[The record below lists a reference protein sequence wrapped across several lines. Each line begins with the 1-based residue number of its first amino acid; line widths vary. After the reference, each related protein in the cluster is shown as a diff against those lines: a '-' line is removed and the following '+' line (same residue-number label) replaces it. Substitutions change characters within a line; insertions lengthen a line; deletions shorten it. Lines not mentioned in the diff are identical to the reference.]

1 MKTTVT
7 TLEGSQQKLFI
18 GGRFVDPVNGKYIAS
33 YDPTTGE
40 PWYEFAEADADDVNA
55 AVKAATDAF
64 QNPEWRR
71 MTQTDRGGLVRR
83 LAELV
88 RANAD
93 ALAEIE
99 TCDNGKLLKETRAQ
113 MRSMPDSYHYF
124 AGMAD
129 KLHGDTIPI
138 NRLDTL
144 NLNLREPLGVVGM
157 ITPWNS
163 PLMLLTGTL
172 APCLAIGNTVVIK
185 PSEHATASTLAL
197 AELIH
202 EAGFPAGVVNVV
214 TGTGAIA
221 GEALTRNPGVAKFVF
236 TGSTATGR
244 RIAGNAAQNLVPCSM
259 ELGGKSPHVVF
270 GDVDIEHAV
279 NGVVSGVFAAAG
291 QTCVAGSRCF
301 VEASVYDKFIEAL
314 VARTNRIRVGLPT
327 VDDTDIGPL
336 ALADQLS
343 KVEGYVA
350 SGLREGAKIAAGGHR
365 PQTEELSSGGW
376 YFEPTVM
383 VDAQNDMSFM
393 RDEIFGPVVG
403 VMPFRDEA
411 EMISLANDTHYG
423 LASGIWTKDIDR
435 ALRFANR
442 IEAGTV
448 WINTYRSASFMSANG
463 GFKESGYGRRGGF
476 EVMQEFSRLKN
487 VIIDYS
493 GAMQDPFVIR
503 LK

>member
-1 MKTTVT
+1 MKTTVRT
-7 TLEGSQQKLFI
+7 IEGSRQGLFI
-18 GGRFVDPVNGKYIAS
+18 GGQIVAPKNGRYIDS
-33 YDPTTGE
+33 FDPTTGE
-40 PWYEFAEADADDVNA
+40 RWYGLAEADADDVEA
-55 AVKAATDAF
+55 AVSSAHAAF
-64 QNPEWRR
+64 RNPAWRR
-71 MTQTDRGGLVRR
+71 MTQTERGGLVRR
-83 LAELV
+83 LADLVLAHADEL
-88 RANAD
+88 AD
-93 ALAEIE
+93 IE
-99 TCDNGKLLKETRAQ
+99 TRDNGKLLKETRAQ
-113 MRSMPDSYHYF
+113 MRSMPDAYHYF

-129 KLHGDTIPI
+129 KLQGETIPV
-138 NRLDTL
+138 NKLDML
-144 NLNLREPLGVVGM
+144 NFNLREPIGVVGM

-185 PSEHATASTLAL
+185 PSEHASASTLAL
-197 AELIH
+197 AELVA

-214 TGTGAIA
+214 TGTGKSA
-221 GEALTRNPGVAKFVF
+221 GEALTRHPGIAKYVF

-244 RIAGNAAQNLVPCSM
+244 RIAGNAAENLIPCSM

-270 GDVDIEHAV
+270 ADVDIDHAV

-301 VEASVYDKFIEAL
+301 VEASIYNRFVEAL
-314 VARTNRIRVGLPT
+314 VARTQRIRVGHPT
-327 VDDTDIGPL
+327 VDETDIGPL
-336 ALADQLS
+336 ALADQLY

-350 SGLREGAKIAAGGHR
+350 SGVKEGARVAVGGKR
-365 PQTEELSSGGW
+365 PQSGELGRGW

-383 VDAQNDMSFM
+383 TDAQNDMTFM
-393 RDEIFGPVVG
+393 RDELFGPVVG
-403 VMPFRDEA
+403 VMPFSSE
-411 EMISLANDTHYG
+411 EQMIELANDTRYG

-435 ALRFANR
+435 AMRFANQ

-448 WINTYRSASFMSANG
+448 WINTYRSSSFMSANG

-476 EVMQEFSRLKN
+476 EVMHEFSRLKN

>member
-1 MKTTVT
+1 MKTTVKT
-7 TLEGSQQKLFI
+7 IEGSRQGLFI
-18 GGRFVDPVNGKYIAS
+18 GGQFVAPKNGRYIDS
-33 YDPTTGE
+33 FDPTTGE
-40 PWYEFAEADADDVNA
+40 RWYELAEADADDVEA
-55 AVKAATDAF
+55 AVSSAQAAFRDPT
-64 QNPEWRR
+64 WRR
-71 MTQTDRGGLVRR
+71 MTQTDRGRLVRK
-83 LAELV
+83 LADLVLEHADEL
-88 RANAD
+88 AD
-93 ALAEIE
+93 IE
-99 TCDNGKLLKETRAQ
+99 TRDNGKLLKETRAQ
-113 MRSMPDSYHYF
+113 MRAMPDAYHYF

-129 KLHGDTIPI
+129 KLQGETIPV
-138 NRLDTL
+138 NKLDML
-144 NLNLREPLGVVGM
+144 NFNLREPIGVVGM

-172 APCLAIGNTVVIK
+172 APCLAIGNTVVVK

-197 AELIH
+197 AELIAA
-202 EAGFPAGVVNVV
+202 AGFPAGVVNVV
-214 TGTGAIA
+214 TGTGKNA
-221 GEALTRNPGVAKFVF
+221 GEALTRHPGVAKYVF

-244 RIAGNAAQNLVPCSM
+244 RIAGNAAENLIPCSM
-259 ELGGKSPHVVF
+259 ELGGKSPHVIF
-270 GDVDIEHAV
+270 ADVDIEHAV

-301 VEASVYDKFIEAL
+301 VEASVYDRFVEAL
-314 VARTNRIRVGLPT
+314 VARTQRIRVGHPT
-327 VDDTDIGPL
+327 VDVTDIGPL

-350 SGLREGAKIAAGGHR
+350 SAVKEGARVAAGGKR
-365 PQTEELSSGGW
+365 PQSGEFGRGW

-383 VDAQNDMSFM
+383 TDAQNDMTFM
-393 RDEIFGPVVG
+393 RDELFGPVVG
-403 VMPFRDEA
+403 VMPFSSE
-411 EMISLANDTHYG
+411 EQMIALANDTRYG

-435 ALRFANR
+435 ALRFANQ

-448 WINTYRSASFMSANG
+448 WINTYRSSSFMSANG

-476 EVMQEFSRLKN
+476 EVMREFSRLKN

>member
-1 MKTTVT
+1 MKTTVKT
-7 TLEGSQQKLFI
+7 IEGSRQGLFI
-18 GGRFVDPVNGKYIAS
+18 GGQFVAPKNGCYIDS
-33 YDPTTGE
+33 FDPTTGE
-40 PWYEFAEADADDVNA
+40 RWYELAEADADDVEA
-55 AVKAATDAF
+55 AVSSAQAAF
-64 QNPEWRR
+64 RNPTWRR
-71 MTQTDRGGLVRR
+71 MTQTDRGRLVRR
-83 LAELV
+83 LADLVLAHADEL
-88 RANAD
+88 AD
-93 ALAEIE
+93 IE
-99 TCDNGKLLKETRAQ
+99 TRDNGKLLKETRAQ
-113 MRSMPDSYHYF
+113 MRAMPDAYHYF

-129 KLHGDTIPI
+129 KLQGETIPV
-138 NRLDTL
+138 NKLDML
-144 NLNLREPLGVVGM
+144 NFNLREPIGVVGM

-185 PSEHATASTLAL
+185 PSEHASASTLAL
-197 AELIH
+197 AELIA

-214 TGTGAIA
+214 TGTGKSA
-221 GEALTRNPGVAKFVF
+221 GEALTRQPGVAKYVF

-244 RIAGNAAQNLVPCSM
+244 RIAGNAAENLIPCSM
-259 ELGGKSPHVVF
+259 ELGGTSPHVVF
-270 GDVDIEHAV
+270 ADVDIDHAV

-301 VEASVYDKFIEAL
+301 VEAGVYDRFVEAL
-314 VARTNRIRVGLPT
+314 VARTQRIRVAHPT
-327 VDDTDIGPL
+327 VDETDIGPL

-350 SGLREGAKIAAGGHR
+350 SGVKEGARVAAGGKR
-365 PQTEELSSGGW
+365 LQSGELGRGW

-383 VDAQNDMSFM
+383 TDAQNDMTFM
-393 RDEIFGPVVG
+393 RDELFGPVVG
-403 VMPFRDEA
+403 VMPFSSE
-411 EMISLANDTHYG
+411 EQMIELANDTRYG

-435 ALRFANR
+435 ALRFANQ

-448 WINTYRSASFMSANG
+448 WINTYRSSSFMSANG

-476 EVMQEFSRLKN
+476 EVMREFSRLKN

>member
-1 MKTTVT
+1 MKTTVSSI
-7 TLEGSQQKLFI
+7 EGSRQLLFI
-18 GGRFVDPVNGKYIAS
+18 NGQCVAPKNGNYIAS
-33 YDPTTGE
+33 FDPTTGE
-40 PWYEFAEADADDVNA
+40 CWYHLAEADADDVEAAVAAANA
-55 AVKAATDAF
+55 AFRDPA
-64 QNPEWRR
+64 WRR
-71 MTQTDRGGLVRR
+71 MTQTDRGALMRR

-93 ALAEIE
+93 TLAEIE
-99 TCDNGKLLKETRAQ
+99 SRDNGKLLKETRAQ

-129 KLHGDTIPI
+129 KLQGETIPI

-144 NLNLREPLGVVGM
+144 NFNLREPLGVVGM

-197 AELIH
+197 VELIH

-214 TGTGAIA
+214 TGTGQSA
-221 GEALTRNPGVAKFVF
+221 GEALTRHPGIAKYVF

-244 RIAGNAAQNLVPCSM
+244 RIAGNAAENLVPCSM

-301 VEASVYDKFIEAL
+301 VEARIYDRFIEAL
-314 VARTNRIRVGLPT
+314 VARTERIRVGLPT
-327 VDDTDIGPL
+327 ADDTDIGPL

-343 KVEGYVA
+343 KVESYVA
-350 SGLREGAKIAAGGHR
+350 SGIKEGARIAAGGRR
-365 PQTEELSSGGW
+365 PQRQGLSSGGW

-383 VDAQNDMSFM
+383 VDAENDMTFM
-393 RDEIFGPVVG
+393 RDELFGPVVG
-403 VMPFRDEA
+403 VMPFRDEE
-411 EMISLANDTHYG
+411 EMIRLANDTRYG

-435 ALRFANR
+435 ALRFAKR
-442 IEAGTV
+442 IDAGTV
-448 WINTYRSASFMSANG
+448 WVNTYRSASFMSANG

-476 EVMQEFSRLKN
+476 EVMHEFSRLKN
-487 VIIDYS
+487 VIVDYS